1 MNYGVSFD
9 FHEQMF
15 KRINRV
21 KLNHTNKGVI
31 INTIAV
37 QFSKIVGKFHFET
50 QDFNKSCFLAKID
63 RNYGILNLRV
73 THSFHFSIVRII

>member
-15 KRINRV
+15 KRTNRV

-31 INTIAV
+31 INTIA
-37 QFSKIVGKFHFET
+37 QFNF
-50 QDFNKSCFLAKID
+50 QKSSENFISD
-63 RNYGILNLRV
+63 SR
-73 THSFHFSIVRII
+73 FQ

>member
-15 KRINRV
+15 KRTNRV

-37 QFSKIVGKFHFET
+37 QFSKIVGKLNFET
-50 QDFNKSCFLAKID
+50 QDFNKRCFWSKLISK
-63 RNYGILNLRV
+63 LVPL
-73 THSFHFSIVRII
+73 S

>member
-15 KRINRV
+15 KRTNRV

-37 QFSKIVGKFHFET
+37 QFSKIVGKFHFRLKISIKGMFD
-50 QDFNKSCFLAKID
+50 QKCFRKLLFVIS
-63 RNYGILNLRV
+63 L
-73 THSFHFSIVRII
+73 S

>member
-15 KRINRV
+15 KRTNRV

-37 QFSKIVGKFHFET
+37 QFSKIVGKLNFET
-50 QDFNKSCFLAKID
+50 QDFHKRCFSVKID
-63 RNYGILNLRV
+63 IV
-73 THSFHFSIVRII
+73 TMVSHTLPFSIVRII

>member
-15 KRINRV
+15 KRTNRV

-50 QDFNKSCFLAKID
+50 QDFNKNCFWIKID
-63 RNYGILNLRV
+63 IETMVSLR
-73 THSFHFSIVRII
+73 